1 MKILL
6 DPALAILANDL
17 STEEKAELLMC
28 ILEYPNRDC
37 DLGLWR
43 YIKKQIDE
51 DAQKYKEKC
60 ERIAIN
66 RMARRGVKS
75 DMKSTMESDLFSP
88 VNESVDVNK
97 NIKIKGNCNVDVDS
111 NAAGIVENR
120 VENFCIT
127 DNFTFL
133 DVSNKRPAFAKYLS
147 CYKPPV
153 VERAEMTLR
162 QKRAGQY
169 LSIKQILDWIEQ
181 ENKYF
186 QQKHGGVL

>member
-66 RMARRGVKS
+66 RMARRGLKS
-75 DMKSTMESDLFSP
+75 DMKSTMESDLFST
-88 VNESVDVNK
+88 VNK
-97 NIKIKGNCNVDVDS
+97 DVVNKIQIKDNCNVDVVDN
-111 NAAGIVENR
+111 NASGIVENA
-120 VENFCIT
+120 VENFFIS
-127 DNFTFL
+127 DNFTFQ
-133 DVSNKRPAFAKYLS
+133 DISDKKPAFATYLT
-147 CYKPPV
+147 CYRPPV
-153 VERAEMTLR
+153 VERAEKTIK
-162 QKRAGQY
+162 QKRFGQY
-169 LSIKQILDWIEQ
+169 LSMKQILDWLEQ
-181 ENKYF
+181 ENTYF
-186 QQKHGGVL
+186 QQKHKGTI

>member
-28 ILEYPNRDC
+28 ILEYPNRNC

-66 RMARRGVKS
+66 RLARRGLKS
-75 DMKSTMESDLFSP
+75 DIKSTMESDLFS
-88 VNESVDVNK
+88 SVNK
-97 NIKIKGNCNVDVDS
+97 DVVNKIQIKDNCNVDVVD
-111 NAAGIVENR
+111 NANGIVENG
-120 VENFCIT
+120 VENFFIG
-127 DNFTFL
+127 DDFSFQ
-133 DVSNKRPAFAKYLS
+133 DVSCIKPAFATYLT
-147 CYKPPV
+147 CYRPPV
-153 VERAEMTLR
+153 VERAETTIR
-162 QKRAGQY
+162 QKRLGQY
-169 LSIKQILDWIEQ
+169 LTMKQILDWLEQ
-181 ENKYF
+181 ENIYF
-186 QQKHGGVL
+186 QQKHKDTI

>member
-28 ILEYPNRDC
+28 ILEYPNRNC

-66 RMARRGVKS
+66 RLARRGLKL
-75 DMKSTMESDLFSP
+75 DIKSTMESDLFST
-88 VNESVDVNK
+88 VNK
-97 NIKIKGNCNVDVDS
+97 DVVNKIQIKDNCNVDVVD
-111 NAAGIVENR
+111 NANGIVENG
-120 VENFCIT
+120 VENFFIGE
-127 DNFTFL
+127 NFTFQ
-133 DVSNKRPAFAKYLS
+133 DVSNIKPAFATYLT
-147 CYKPPV
+147 CYRPPV
-153 VERAEMTLR
+153 VERAEKTIR
-162 QKRAGQY
+162 QKRFGQY
-169 LSIKQILDWIEQ
+169 LTMKQILDWLEQ
-181 ENKYF
+181 ENIYF
-186 QQKHGGVL
+186 QQKHKDKA

>member
-28 ILEYPNRDC
+28 ILEYPNRNC

-66 RMARRGVKS
+66 RLARRGLKS
-75 DMKSTMESDLFSP
+75 DMKSTMASDLFST
-88 VNESVDVNK
+88 VNK
-97 NIKIKGNCNVDVDS
+97 DVVNKIQIKDNCNVDVVD
-111 NAAGIVENR
+111 NANGIVENG
-120 VENFCIT
+120 VENFFIGE
-127 DNFTFL
+127 NFTFQ
-133 DVSNKRPAFAKYLS
+133 DVSNIKHAFATYLT
-147 CYKPPV
+147 CYRPPV
-153 VERAEMTLR
+153 VERAEKTIR
-162 QKRAGQY
+162 QKRFGQY
-169 LSIKQILDWIEQ
+169 LTMKQILDWLEQ
-181 ENKYF
+181 ENIYF
-186 QQKHGGVL
+186 QQKHKDKA